1 MLSDCRVSAA
11 LPVSELARGASIYV
25 DTLGL
30 TPVVEGEDVLAFRC
44 ADEIDFGVFVSQG
57 RPSGPTPR

>member
-1 MLSDCRVSAA
+1 MQPCLSATS
-11 LPVSELARGASIYV
+11 PGARSFFV